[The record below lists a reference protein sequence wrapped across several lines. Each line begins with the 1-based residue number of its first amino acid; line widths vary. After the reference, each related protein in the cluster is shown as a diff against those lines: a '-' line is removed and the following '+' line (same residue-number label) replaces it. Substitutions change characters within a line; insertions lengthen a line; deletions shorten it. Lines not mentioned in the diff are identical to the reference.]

1 MTKIFTALFFIL
13 SLSIFSQNRIKILDS
28 ENQKPISYAKLILKD
43 KDYYKNTEENGEA
56 TLEKDEEVS
65 EIQSFGYENLKV
77 ENSKTTYFLKPTFK
91 EIEAI
96 EISKPKFLNNYTIG
110 NVKKTEIGYT
120 SGVNTWGVINFFAN
134 QHKDEKLF
142 IKKIRIPT
150 EVYNTKREAIFNLVF
165 YENIEGNPARERFK
179 SLPVICK
186 KGKHVTEIDFSKNP
200 ITFPKTGLFIGIE
213 WIMNEQN
220 YYQYELKVNRPVN
233 PKEKYITKERVNP
246 MFFGYRVAYS
256 DRFENRLALEIEL
269 TN

>member
-1 MTKIFTALFFIL
+1 MTKFLIATFFAIHAAL
-13 SLSIFSQNRIKILDS
+13 FSQNRIKILDS
-28 ENQKPISYAKLILKD
+28 ENQRPIPYAKIILKNQE
-43 KDYYKNTEENGEA
+43 YYKNTEGNGEA
-56 TLEKDEEVS
+56 SLENNEEIA

-77 ENSKTTYFLKPTFK
+77 EKFQQTYLLKPTFK

-96 EISKPKFLNNYTIG
+96 EISKPKFLKRYTIG
-110 NVKKTEIGYT
+110 NIKKTEIGYT

-165 YENIEGNPARERFK
+165 YENIEGNPASERFK

-200 ITFPKTGLFIGIE
+200 ITFPKTGVFIGIE

-220 YYQYELKVNRPVN
+220 YYQYELKVNRPIN

-246 MFFGYRVAYS
+246 MFFGYRIAYS
-256 DRFENRLALEIEL
+256 DRFESRLALEIEL